1 MGKVAILIGIMICIT
16 VGLMIYL
23 FYILFRGEDL

>member
-1 MGKVAILIGIMICIT
+1 MAILIGIMICIT